1 MRAVHGLA
9 RCRQGG
15 AQSSTQDDKEPQRSC
30 RLELD
35 PCGYITVDTQSLWT
49 TEGGGYSTYIQ
60 YSSGGVVA
68 GVNSHRGCFA
78 VTFSSASSLDKVSL
92 ALDESSELVSDAV
105 DGELV
110 DPLLESRRFR
120 ARAW

>member
-1 MRAVHGLA
+1 M
-9 RCRQGG
+9 
-15 AQSSTQDDKEPQRSC
+15 
-30 RLELD
+30 
-35 PCGYITVDTQSLWT
+35 
-49 TEGGGYSTYIQ
+49 
-60 YSSGGVVA
+60 
-68 GVNSHRGCFA
+68 
-78 VTFSSASSLDKVSL
+78 TFSSASSLDKVSL